1 MFFKNE
7 TKKSIFMIR
16 ANWKKEDVN
25 KINKSMM
32 GVKDFLIGIFHLYDF
47 KHLNPYNGGKS
58 YEIKKISRAG

>member
-7 TKKSIFMIR
+7 TKKYIFMIR

-25 KINKSMM
+25 KINKSKM
-32 GVKDFLIGIFHLYDF
+32 GVKDSLFGIFHLYDC